1 MDEAMLILSMFQYFI
16 QGYIQLVIFLHYPSS
31 LDGSSID
38 DTFPEKKSEDF
49 EKVKGRHTI
58 LLPHMHSTWSHST
71 CANDNLYQ
79 LFNLCLLTVSH
90 TQTHA
95 HIYNVHTHTNACMY
109 RFPFIFNLP
118 LSSIHPYSV
127 S

>member
-58 LLPHMHSTWSHST
+58 LLPHIVHGHIVLVQMITFTSCLICAYLQCLTHKHMHIM
-71 CANDNLYQ
+71 Y
-79 LFNLCLLTVSH
+79 
-90 TQTHA
+90 
-95 HIYNVHTHTNACMY
+95 THTRMLVCTGS
-109 RFPFIFNLP
+109 PS
-118 LSSIHPYSV
+118 SSISLSV
-127 S
+127 LSTRTW